1 MAMAQRK
8 LDPAP
13 IDAHEVAVR
22 TAIRL
27 FAAADRARWA
37 SQECARGAAA
47 AALVSIASV
56 LANAAGWLAAALILA
71 GAFLVRRLAWRARA
85 RSERAAAHSAE
96 MTASFAAS
104 NWRRRTQLHPRFRVV
119 L

>member
-8 LDPAP
+8 LDPTP
-13 IDAHEVAVR
+13 TNDHETYVR
-22 TAIRL
+22 TAVGL
-27 FAAADRARWA
+27 FAAADRSRWA
-37 SQECARGAAA
+37 SRECARGAAA

-56 LANAAGWLAAALILA
+56 LANAAGWLAAALVLA
-71 GAFLVRRLAWRARA
+71 SAFLVRRLAWRARA